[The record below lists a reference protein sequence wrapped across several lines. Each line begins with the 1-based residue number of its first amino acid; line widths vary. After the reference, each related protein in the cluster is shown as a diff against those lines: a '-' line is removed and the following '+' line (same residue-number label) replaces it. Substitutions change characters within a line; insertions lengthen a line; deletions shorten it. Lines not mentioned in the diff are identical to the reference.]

1 MVSVRVDGDRRG
13 RGTDNLRE
21 AEEKPTRTVPAHDGT
36 EPMDQSD
43 RIVVDFDQQG
53 EEYHADRHAVW
64 ADMRKCPV
72 AFSPRYGASG
82 W

>member
-1 MVSVRVDGDRRG
+1 
-13 RGTDNLRE
+13 
-21 AEEKPTRTVPAHDGT
+21 
-36 EPMDQSD
+36 MDQSD